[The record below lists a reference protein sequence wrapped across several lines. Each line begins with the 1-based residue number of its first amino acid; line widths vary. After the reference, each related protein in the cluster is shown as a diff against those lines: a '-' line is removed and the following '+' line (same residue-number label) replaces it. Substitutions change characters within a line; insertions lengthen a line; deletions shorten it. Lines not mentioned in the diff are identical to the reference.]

1 MKKKLNSEIEKLRK
15 NNRFFKLVD
24 SVPYNNSKVG
34 NGDSIMFQFTT
45 TDFFGNP
52 TEENQYDKIY
62 RVAKSKCEYDELIGS
77 ILEKSK
83 AQMVKYKCG

>member
-34 NGDSIMFQFTT
+34 QSFI
-45 TDFFGNP
+45 
-52 TEENQYDKIY
+52 
-62 RVAKSKCEYDELIGS
+62 
-77 ILEKSK
+77 
-83 AQMVKYKCG
+83 VKVSPRNKNI